1 MVSKALKRSPFLRTE
16 VRDMKLWEGMRIQE
30 LVRQM
35 GFSGGFSAKSV
46 AKGVEILTE
55 MFRDEDCKIFLSF
68 PACIVAT
75 GLRGALADL
84 VRRGF
89 VDAIITA
96 GGTFDHDLARAW
108 GGSYYH
114 GSFYADDV
122 ELHKVDIHR
131 LGNIFI
137 PMENYGILLEAKM
150 KPVLEEIAKGGA
162 RLSVRELAM
171 EFGSRL
177 EDPNSILFQAARAK
191 VPIYSLGILDSAFG
205 SQLFFFAQTRD
216 FQVDFWKDMKELIEL
231 VMEAK
236 KTGAIIIGGG
246 ISKHTLIWFN
256 QFRGGLD
263 MAVSITTAVEYDGSL
278 SGARLREAI
287 SWGKVKEGAKEVTI
301 DGEATVLLP
310 LMLTA
315 AYEGLKETRSKEK
328 MNENERMDV

>member
-1 MVSKALKRSPFLRTE
+1 MASKTRKLRRSPFLKTE
-16 VRDMKLWEGMRIQE
+16 VQDMRLWEGMGILE
-30 LVRQM
+30 LIRQM
-35 GFSGGFSAKSV
+35 GLSGGFTAKNV

-55 MFRDEDCKIFLSF
+55 MFRDEDCKVFLSF

-75 GLRGALADL
+75 GLRGVLADL
-84 VRRGF
+84 IRRGF

-114 GSFYADDV
+114 GSFHADDV
-122 ELHKVDIHR
+122 ELHKIGIHR

-137 PMENYGILLEAKM
+137 PMENYGLLLEARM
-150 KPVLEEIAKGGA
+150 KPILQEIAEKGN
-162 RLSVRELAM
+162 RFSVRELAM

-191 VPIYSLGILDSAFG
+191 VPVYSLGILDSAFG
-205 SQLFFFAQTRD
+205 SQLFFFAQTREL
-216 FQVDFWKDMKELIEL
+216 QVDFWKDMKELIDL
-231 VMEAK
+231 VFQAK
-236 KTGAIIIGGG
+236 KSGALIIGGG

-263 MAVSITTAVEYDGSL
+263 MAVSVTTAVEYDGSL

-315 AYEGLKETRSKEK
+315 AYEGLQGVHRKKGFME
-328 MNENERMDV
+328 